1 LPRVSAHF
9 ARPHDEVDSV
19 ANRLEPFRKRRLY
32 VVTLGTTPTPGT
44 EATTMKV
51 RDLIEILEDQDPDAE
66 ILIMSQQSW
75 PFENAIAGVAVREE
89 IVEDDEDLDDEER
102 EEPRYEKGTAAN
114 DVFIVEG
121 QQLRYGSKAAWDAAR
136 R

>member
-1 LPRVSAHF
+1 MNV
-9 ARPHDEVDSV
+9 
-19 ANRLEPFRKRRLY
+19 KQ
-32 VVTLGTTPTPGT
+32 
-44 EATTMKV
+44 
-51 RDLIEILEDQDPDAE
+51 LIEILEDLDPDAE
-66 ILIMSQQSW
+66 VLIVSQQHW
-75 PFENAIAGVAVREE
+75 PFENAIAGVAVREDV
-89 IVEDDEDLDDEER
+89 VEDDEDLDDDER